1 MGVGAKGTKRLEVK
15 KEEHCAVILY
25 PGEQF
30 AGHVVPGDGTGAGLA
45 RDLVAFTRER
55 GIAMEGVRYL
65 VSDGCEKMVGWRTGV
80 HATIE
85 QLIERPFQR
94 VVCFFHH
101 QEKSF
106 EVVFLLYSGH
116 STSPGTYKDGVGRDI
131 KVDVHKLTV
140 VKFTVLPNSSLL
152 NLLDSISSETFRR
165 LSTDHQVFISLVRII
180 ITGEV
185 DDRWS
190 TRKIGPVVASRFTT
204 TQARTLRLYIS
215 QDSPSYGL
223 KRVVTYL
230 IYVWAE
236 VFILSRHKNL
246 LTEAPR
252 LLLLEVM
259 LTRKHCTM
267 PEQVL
272 LKSSISCNGQMGH
285 QENVLLAML
294 ASPCREERA
303 KAVEVIFQVREQGP
317 RASGIRPFKVTG
329 RLHIE
334 KI

>member
-1 MGVGAKGTKRLEVK
+1 MASD
-15 KEEHCAVILY
+15 
-25 PGEQF
+25 F
-30 AGHVVPGDGTGAGLA
+30 LA
-45 RDLVAFTRER
+45 T
-55 GIAMEGVRYL
+55 I
-65 VSDGCEKMVGWRTGV
+65 
-80 HATIE
+80 ATIE

-94 VVCFFHH
+94 VLCFFHH

-152 NLLDSISSETFRR
+152 NLDSISGETFRR
-165 LSTDHQVFISLVRII
+165 LSTNHQVLISLVRII

-185 DDRWS
+185 DTRWS
-190 TRKIGPVVASRFTT
+190 SRKIGPVVASRFTT

-223 KRVVTYL
+223 NRVVTYL

-236 VFILSRHKNL
+236 VFILSLHKNL

-252 LLLLEVM
+252 LLLLEVL
-259 LTRKHCTM
+259 LTKKHCTM

-294 ASPCREERA
+294 ASPCREERT

-329 RLHIE
+329 RLYIGKNRHIFFFFRGVTMRSTCRPRASSLSTRCG
-334 KI
+334 